1 MPCFHFKINFICYGR
16 LLFKNQVT
24 GAGQQLTNCSSL
36 NLLTCF
42 PVQYDHFGKLFVTFR
57 RPGDRND
64 AHCGGQRLAVT

>member
-1 MPCFHFKINFICYGR
+1 MEGCCSEISNCDKV
-16 LLFKNQVT
+16 LKNQVT